1 MKKCIIVVSAVLV
14 LIGCKQKSKE
24 EVENDLGV
32 IVLKALNPDDSS
44 RSFSTKDT
52 VKIIQVLILQE
63 QIVKQSYFT
72 KDENLAVVMRILA
85 ENELA
90 YQNAYHEEWI
100 ETIQRPHGTKPKK
113 RKKWNDIFHE
123 AFTDVVNVFN
133 IMNTL
138 YSIYIQQI

>member
-113 RKKWNDIFHE
+113 RKK
-123 AFTDVVNVFN
+123 
-133 IMNTL
+133 
-138 YSIYIQQI
+138 